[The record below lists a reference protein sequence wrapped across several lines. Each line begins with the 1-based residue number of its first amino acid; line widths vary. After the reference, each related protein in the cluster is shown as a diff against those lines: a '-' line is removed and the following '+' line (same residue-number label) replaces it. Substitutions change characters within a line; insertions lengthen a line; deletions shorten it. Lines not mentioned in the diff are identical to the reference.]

1 MFREPTEPTRSEE
14 TPEVA
19 GEPTSL
25 RWARVAGP
33 GDKGVAILIPLA
45 SWKVVAK
52 DRRISFRLIIE
63 TEGQVAFDKALQRLR
78 DMRRRLIIVDNTFE
92 SIHCGQVLTTFYI
105 VTSDFHFLSRQMVAS
120 KIKF

>member
-1 MFREPTEPTRSEE
+1 MFREPTEPTSSEE
-14 TPEVA
+14 TPE
-19 GEPTSL
+19 
-25 RWARVAGP
+25 VAGP

-105 VTSDFHFLSRQMVAS
+105 VTPYFHFLSCQMVAS